1 MNESQLIAA
10 YRENFVKGNAQMTQ
24 NRSQIHLGASMYV
37 PCTQE
42 RSNLVAIAN
51 GEKYDYL
58 RSVIFCLEDA
68 VRPDELSFAIN
79 NIAKA
84 LPSMKPGVG
93 PMRFIRVRNPEILG
107 KCMRMKGLSNV
118 IDGFVLPKITA
129 GNLAYYLAHLTEN
142 DPFKLMPT
150 LETKEVF
157 NSKEMGKL
165 RDLLLTD
172 PNAGKRV
179 LCLRIG
185 GNDLLHCVGV
195 RRDPRRTIYQTPVGE
210 VIRRLAGEFIPY
222 GFGLSAPVC
231 ECINN
236 PEVLAE
242 EVELDLLQGL
252 FGKTAI
258 HPSQIEVIERGFKVE
273 QADLD
278 EAIKILNPE
287 ASAVFKM
294 NGRMCE
300 PTTHTKWAKAII
312 DRSDIYG
319 VRAA

>member
-1 MNESQLIAA
+1 
-10 YRENFVKGNAQMTQ
+10 MTQ

-37 PCTQE
+37 PCTQD
-42 RSNLVAIAN
+42 RQNIIDIGN
-51 GEKYDYL
+51 GKKYPGL
-58 RSVIFCLEDA
+58 RSVIYCLEDA
-68 VRPDELSFAIN
+68 VRSDELSFAISN
-79 NIAKA
+79 LSKA
-84 LPSMKPGVG
+84 LAGLKPGVG
-93 PMRFIRVRNPEILG
+93 PMRFVRVRNPEILG
-107 KCMRMKGLSNV
+107 KVVRMKGLVNV

-129 GNLAYYLAHLTEN
+129 GNLAYYLAQLTEK
-142 DPFKLMPT
+142 DPYKLMPT

-157 NSKEMGKL
+157 NSKEMFRL
-165 RDLLLTD
+165 RELLTQD
-172 PNAGKRV
+172 EIARDRI

-231 ECINN
+231 ECTNN

-258 HPSQIEVIERGFKVE
+258 HPDQ
-273 QADLD
+273 
-278 EAIKILNPE
+278 IKIIE
-287 ASAVFKM
+287 AGFRVDAMDLEEAQKILDPNAKAVFKM
-294 NGRMCE
+294 NDRMCE
-300 PTTHTKWAKAII
+300 PTTHTKWAAAII
-312 DRSDIYG
+312 ERAGIYG
-319 VRAA
+319 VRS